1 MEPGIVRPISN
12 LGNSIK
18 IVYHSDVLCH
28 LFNIYLLVLFDELA
42 SFTLKLVALSLGK
55 VRPLPTFPNGFISGC
70 SDFYSNVIPK
80 KCD

>member
-18 IVYHSDVLCH
+18 IVYHSDVL
-28 LFNIYLLVLFDELA
+28 FDELT

-55 VRPLPTFPNGFISGC
+55 VRPLPTFPNGFISRC

-80 KCD
+80 KCN